1 MRSRTVLLTILGLLL
16 ALPCLCAAPPVQ
28 DICFGNGT
36 PGPFL
41 LSWKHITVGT
51 ETVTVNGLA
60 QMRGL
65 DYTLDAD
72 SGSITFTRP
81 LPNQS
86 AAAVSYET
94 DPAQAQ
100 RNGSARTIPLSVD
113 LMRGEHGYFSLDALG
128 KQDQTAGSDLTLGLG
143 MGWQGRHDSQLT
155 SHFYYTPV
163 TLASETTANS
173 AAKRTGMSVKGSTGA
188 GTWGLFSFG
197 YARAGVSLENAGDDS
212 LQAGQ
217 QALTLSSRLTP
228 IKTVQAQVNFTKSAS
243 TDDPHA
249 VPTTNSSV
257 ALTVT
262 PNAKMQV
269 SANLGQNA
277 TGPGST
283 TQTVGLS
290 VDSHPT
296 TKMEVS
302 ASYNGQNA
310 PGTASDSQT
319 INLKT
324 VLTPGKTYS
333 VQTSAGQ
340 SQAGTT
346 TTNQQAVLLALN
358 PRATMQFGAGLALR
372 QKGIAGGSGSLDTAV
387 ASFNGSVHPLSFLEF
402 SGSYKNRMAP
412 TRDTNANDLFDTSTA
427 KVALSPLKSVHL
439 TGTYAQNPD
448 DDGSTLQ
455 RLARKG
461 IGLETSLGAIGLS
474 GGYDWSRSYDTPA
487 VQQAIHADLGL
498 HFSAAT
504 QLTVGFQTSQNALDP
519 TSQSNAYTV
528 GFTHTLGDRF
538 SLSLNGKR
546 QQTSA
551 AASDYDASAN
561 LGMKF

>member
-1 MRSRTVLLTILGLLL
+1 M
-16 ALPCLCAAPPVQ
+16 
-28 DICFGNGT
+28 
-36 PGPFL
+36 
-41 LSWKHITVGT
+41 
-51 ETVTVNGLA
+51 TVNGLP
-60 QMRGL
+60 QLRGL

-72 SGSITFTRP
+72 NGSITFTRP

-86 AAAVSYET
+86 AAAVTYET
-94 DPAQAQ
+94 DPTQAQ
-100 RNGSARTIPLSVD
+100 RNGGARTIPLSVD

-143 MGWQGRHDSQLT
+143 MGWQSRHDTQLT

-163 TLASETTANS
+163 TATSDANANS
-173 AAKRTGMSVKGSTGA
+173 AAKRTGLALAGSTGA

-197 YARAGVSLENAGDDS
+197 FSRAGVSLENAGDDS
-212 LQAGQ
+212 LQVGQ
-217 QALTLSSRLTP
+217 QKLTLSSRLTP
-228 IKTVQAQVNFTKSAS
+228 TKTVQAQVNFTQSAS
-243 TDDPHA
+243 TDDPKA
-249 VPTTNSSV
+249 AATTNSSV

-262 PNAKMQV
+262 PNAKTQV

-277 TGPGST
+277 TGPDSM

-296 TKMEVS
+296 TKVEVS

-310 PGTASDSQT
+310 PGTASDSQA

-333 VQTSAGQ
+333 IQTSAGQ
-340 SQAGTT
+340 SQAGTARHEPAGRS
-346 TTNQQAVLLALN
+346 AVTEPA
-358 PRATMQFGAGLALR
+358 RRHAVWR
-372 QKGIAGGSGSLDTAV
+372 GSGPAPEGTAGSPDTLSTAV

-402 SGSYKNRMAP
+402 SGGYKNRMAP
-412 TRDTNANDLFDTSTA
+412 ASDTDPNDLFDTSTA

-439 TGTYAQNPD
+439 VGTYAQNPD
-448 DDGSTLQ
+448 DDGDTLH

-461 IGLETSLGAIGLS
+461 LGLETSFGALGVS
-474 GGYDWSRSYDTPA
+474 GGYDWSRAYASAD
-487 VQQAIHADLGL
+487 VEQAIHADLGL

-504 QLTVGFQTSQNALDP
+504 QLTVGFQTSQNALSP
-519 TSQSNAYTV
+519 ATSQSNAYTV

-538 SLSLNGKR
+538 SLSVTGKR
-546 QQTSA
+546 QQSA
-551 AASDYDASAN
+551 AASSNYDASAN